1 MVTTIESLM
10 LIGYKWRLVAMVVTC
25 TIESKVTING
35 KFHATGP
42 WSAGNQ
48 WRRNRV
54 GHVGQWPTHF
64 GHYLFFLLVT
74 TEAGHV
80 GGLPPTHNVNVEN
93 KILGRKLRKNV
104 SEFPRSSTFSG
115 LAHPLLKSFRRG
127 CLQYVSYYLKV
138 KPE

>member
-1 MVTTIESLM
+1 MVSLILMVTTIESLM
-10 LIGYKWRLVAMVVTC
+10 LIGYKWHLVAMVVTC

-64 GHYLFFLLVT
+64 GHYLFFLHVT

-93 KILGRKLRKNV
+93 KIWGGN
-104 SEFPRSSTFSG
+104 SEKMCLNSP
-115 LAHPLLKSFRRG
+115 AHQLFQDWPTHF
-127 CLQYVSYYLKV
+127 
-138 KPE
+138 